1 MTLRL
6 REVRSLAPGRTVLSC
21 RQRTGAQ
28 VGWLSALCPV
38 HPLDEHTLP
47 MDVRKQVEET
57 PRKAP
62 RWWEVGGRAKFGTRV
77 LAVGEA
83 GPCRGNGRLP
93 AARGSC
99 MSEGQRA
106 WGNTMGGIQPDLG
119 LQNSPQASVWFQSP
133 EISPSSAWPVPGS
146 GVNLCPRLLCGRAG
160 RDRVSCLLQ
169 GGP

>member
-28 VGWLSALCPV
+28 VGWLPALCPV
-38 HPLDEHTLP
+38 RPLDEHTLL

-62 RWWEVGGRAKFGTRV
+62 RWWEVGSRAKFRTRV

-83 GPCRGNGRLP
+83 GPFRGNGRLP

-99 MSEGQRA
+99 MSGRGRVRGEIPWVA
-106 WGNTMGGIQPDLG
+106 F
-119 LQNSPQASVWFQSP
+119 SP
-133 EISPSSAWPVPGS
+133 I
-146 GVNLCPRLLCGRAG
+146 
-160 RDRVSCLLQ
+160 
-169 GGP
+169 